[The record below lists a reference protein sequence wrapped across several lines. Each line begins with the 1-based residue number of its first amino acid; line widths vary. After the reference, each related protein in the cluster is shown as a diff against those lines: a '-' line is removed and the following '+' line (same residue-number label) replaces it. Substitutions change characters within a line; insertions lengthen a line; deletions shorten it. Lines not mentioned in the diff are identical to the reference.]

1 LKEENPELNIKL
13 YNAARSDTNDIVT
26 EIFKSKAILVGSPT
40 INKGI
45 LHSISSLMEMAKG
58 LKFKQK
64 KAAAFGCYGW
74 SGESVGLVNQ
84 LLEEAGFELI
94 SKEGLKV
101 LWNPDQEAVEAAKAL
116 GREVGKAVK

>member
-1 LKEENPELNIKL
+1 M
-13 YNAARSDTNDIVT
+13 
-26 EIFKSKAILVGSPT
+26 AIIIGSPT

-45 LHSISSLMEMAKG
+45 LRSISSLMAMAKG
-58 LKFKQK
+58 VKFKQK
-64 KAAAFGCYGW
+64 KAVAFGCYGW
-74 SGESVGLVNQ
+74 SGESVGVVNQ

-101 LWNPDQEAVEAAKAL
+101 LWNPNQEAVEAAKTL